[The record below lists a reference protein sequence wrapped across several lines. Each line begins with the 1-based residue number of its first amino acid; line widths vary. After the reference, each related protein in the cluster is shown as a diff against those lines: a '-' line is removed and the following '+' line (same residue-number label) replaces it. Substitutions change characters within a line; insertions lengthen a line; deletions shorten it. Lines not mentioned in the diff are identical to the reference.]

1 MALIKLNN
9 RSSEDNAIHGRR
21 NLIING
27 AMQVAQRGTS
37 ETGVTSGGYYTV
49 DRFRLAYNGSPDEL
63 EFTHEQSTDAPTG
76 FSNSL
81 KLTVTT
87 AETTL
92 AADERVRLQQRIEG
106 QNLQHLKYGT
116 SDAEYLTLS
125 FYVKSNVTGTYGI
138 HLDNIDSGRNVCAT
152 YTINVANTWE
162 KKTISIAGDTT
173 GSFNNDNNR
182 SLDFCWVLAAG
193 TDYTSGTLATSWE
206 GNTDANHAPSAQID
220 ITDTISNSWQITGVQ
235 LEVGTTA
242 TPFER
247 RSYAEELSLCSRYY
261 HTSFSGETTIGG
273 SHPAN
278 YAGKVFSWCDHYG
291 SSPDRVAFNYQWP
304 VQMRDLPTVTMYGN
318 QWTSARMSKYNGGS
332 SEYTIDY
339 ASGVSRNGLGGYYD
353 VAGTNGDFV
362 VAYVEA
368 SAEL

>member
-37 ETGVTSGGYYTV
+37 VTGVNTGGYYTV
-49 DRFRLAYNGSPDEL
+49 DRFRLANNGSPDEL

-76 FSNSL
+76 FSKSL

-138 HLDNIDSGRNVCAT
+138 HLDNTDSGRNVCAT
-152 YTINVANTWE
+152 YTISAANTWE

-173 GSFNNDNNR
+173 GSFNNDNTR
-182 SLDFCWVLAAG
+182 SLDVCWVLAAG

-206 GNTDANHAPSAQID
+206 GNTDANHAPSGQAN
-220 ITDTISNSWQITGVQ
+220 ITDTVSNSWQIAGVQ
-235 LEVGTTA
+235 LEVGDIA
-242 TPFER
+242 TPFEHR
-247 RSYAEELSLCSRYY
+247 PYGEELSLCQRYY
-261 HTSFSGETTIGG
+261 QVGRSKVSTYRT
-273 SHPAN
+273 
-278 YAGKVFSWCDHYG
+278 YAGNWEESWPIIFSTT
-291 SSPDRVAFNYQWP
+291 
-304 VQMRDLPTVTMYGN
+304 MRDTPTMGVVTSHTYSNLNGHNTYYPQKYGFSHFCYIAAN
-318 QWTSARMSKYNGGS
+318 GQYTS
-332 SEYTIDY
+332 
-339 ASGVSRNGLGGYYD
+339 
-353 VAGTNGDFV
+353 DFTWD
-362 VAYVEA
+362 AE
-368 SAEL
+368 AEL